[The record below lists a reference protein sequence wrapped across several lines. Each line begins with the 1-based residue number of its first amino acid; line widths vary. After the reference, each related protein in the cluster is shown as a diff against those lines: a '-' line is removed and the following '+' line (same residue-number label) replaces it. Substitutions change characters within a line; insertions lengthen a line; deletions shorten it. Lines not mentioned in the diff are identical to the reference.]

1 MLFNFLSKEDL
12 GQKINGDFLILEK
25 AQRQPR
31 DIPRLSPE
39 AKESIIE
46 STKRNIQALE
56 EAKGN
61 VRTAISE
68 AKNEIKNA
76 IKEQKEE
83 NKTAE
88 ESDKKDDVSVLGFFV
103 DLNSPAKEIED
114 KAEEFVVNSL
124 PRTSR
129 ELLKPMMF
137 SSELVTE
144 TGLYGDKYSYT
155 VERKTGSLLQVLN
168 EAIKREK
175 ADLVRFQSA
184 EETEPEEIKEV
195 IQEIGREKPRAENIE
210 EFINESLGEQR
221 KFDNFS
227 YERLVNE
234 LKSALMSELFERE
247 GAITPE
253 QQEEMATIT
262 DELQENVSLAGN
274 ILSGMGN
281 RDVDSLRNLR
291 KVLISISRELK
302 KNNRNTDGLE
312 SQISP
317 ITERLQEFEEPEG
330 TKIAPKTL
338 TKLKDIKKMLERLE
352 RSRDEDL
359 MILEVLGKGNPA
371 KNTFSELKKISRN
384 PQSVFYVGVP
394 RNEKFLAPLSVVEKK
409 FGVNRYNR
417 PKKPGEEMERY
428 KELGDLGQDIHDLLN
443 KEEEEKTLLQTLRDV
458 YRSMTGQILDI
469 GADKELQRK
478 FRDERRKRIA
488 RIKESRPLGF
498 GAERAI
504 AERDRRNIPEGMTR
518 IIDAETGES
527 KIVSEEEAE
536 RIEQERAKDFISVEE
551 MRERRKTKEEEK

>member
-1 MLFNFLSKEDL
+1 V
-12 GQKINGDFLILEK
+12 IFLILEK
-25 AQRQPR
+25 VQRRPR
-31 DIPRLSPE
+31 DVPRLSPE
-39 AKESIIE
+39 AKEAIID
-46 STKRNIQALE
+46 STEKNIQALE
-56 EAKGN
+56 EAKGT
-61 VRTAISE
+61 VSTAISE
-68 AKNEIKNA
+68 TQNKIKSA
-76 IKEQKEE
+76 IKEQKEK

-88 ESDKKDDVSVLGFFV
+88 EDDKKDSVSVLGFFA
-103 DLNSPAKEIED
+103 DLNSSAKEIKD
-114 KAEEFVVNSL
+114 QAEEYVVNNL

-144 TGLYGDKYSYT
+144 TGLYGDKLSYT

-168 EAIKREK
+168 EAIKQEK
-175 ADLVRFQSA
+175 ADLARFQTA
-184 EETEPEEIKEV
+184 EETDPEEIKEV
-195 IQEIGREKPRAENIE
+195 VQEIGREKPRAKNIE
-210 EFINESLGEQR
+210 EFINEPFGESR
-221 KFDNFS
+221 NFDNFS
-227 YERLVNE
+227 YEKLVNE

-262 DELQENVSLAGN
+262 DELQDNVSLAGN

-330 TKIAPKTL
+330 VKITPKTL

-371 KNTFSELKKISRN
+371 KNTFSELKKIARS

-409 FGVNRYNR
+409 VRANRYNR
-417 PKKPGEEMERY
+417 PKKPGEDMERY

-443 KEEEEKTLLQTLRDV
+443 TEEEEKTLLQTLRDV

-469 GADKELQRK
+469 GADKKLQRK
-478 FRDERRKRIA
+478 FRDERRRRIA

-504 AERDRRNIPEGMTR
+504 SERDRRNIPQGMTR

-527 KIVSEEEAE
+527 RVVSEEEAE
-536 RIEQERAKDFISVEE
+536 RIEQERAGDFITVEE
-551 MRERRKTKEEEK
+551 MRERREAKEEEE